1 VSAASR
7 ANGKHS
13 AAGGDDAAADS
24 AGKDKARASRAK
36 FEPVAVMLEHSRW
49 RHLGWALVGLAM
61 GMLLLARLGMV
72 GQLAGLGLIAFA
84 LYRGYLFVRTLL
96 VPGGTIS
103 VQPEQVE
110 LPRGLCRGQAEVFS
124 SDQIRHAFL
133 LRRSVPWTT
142 TGPILVI
149 EAGEHVFT
157 YPRDWFLSEVDQHR
171 IARAIH
177 LLPHKRTES

>member
-1 VSAASR
+1 V
-7 ANGKHS
+7 
-13 AAGGDDAAADS
+13 
-24 AGKDKARASRAK
+24 
-36 FEPVAVMLEHSRW
+36 EVTLEHSRW
-49 RHLGWALVGLAM
+49 RHLGWALFGLAM
-61 GMLLLARLGMV
+61 GMLLLARLGTV
-72 GQLAGLGLIAFA
+72 GQLAGLALIAFA
-84 LYRGYLFVRTLL
+84 VYRGYRFVRTLL

-103 VQPEQVE
+103 VQSEKVA
-110 LPRGLCRGQAEVFS
+110 LPRGLCQGQAEIFA
-124 SDQIRHAFL
+124 SDQVRHAFL

-177 LLPHKRTES
+177 LLQHKRPEA